1 MQKSKQN
8 DTEVTTSKV
17 NVKLLDPLGKSIEGL
32 KYQIKEGSKI
42 ISKGVT
48 DGQGNIVSFI
58 SRIGAELSLHV
69 ERFASDEMKH
79 VKTLVPWAENF
90 SVKLLSGKIKE
101 EVSLVTDH
109 GEAGTYKRKTY
120 TIKAHDTL
128 DKIAKQFHTSA
139 QALAALNDI
148 KLEDKIYVGK
158 ILKLPL
164 QPSSGTGAA
173 QPQANKTNAV
183 PIQTIKLDERGE
195 NGTPKVS
202 INLACDQ
209 TGCIK
214 LGDTGAL
221 IEEINI
227 RLTGF
232 GNTISA
238 PKKWNEYT
246 SKTEM
251 AVKQFQR
258 DYMGV
263 PETGKV
269 CGAVLVALDDFLKSH
284 PVKLADM
291 QCQCGKCKGF
301 GNGYDDSSEVEM
313 YKTKHEAYPG
323 AEYPGIHRGLI
334 WAFRAALFYTQVKDK
349 NLEYSFLKIS
359 SGYRCWNDN
368 KQHHRKTFNHM
379 GNALDLQFR
388 KGTGKIRCE
397 GDDVDT
403 LRLKIFR
410 NRLKARM
417 GWHPNTLALESADQ
431 GATSWVHVDV
441 REFASEYKQDKY
453 YATTQSSCD
462 GDFLVDV
469 ARREGR
475 LKLVNCGGIPNNP
488 AKITTDR
495 LPIASLRLSQAG
507 LDFIK
512 GWESFGEKP
521 YNDSENYCTIGWG
534 HLIRKKSCE
543 TLAKEGNGEY
553 AEYEKGVSRDLALQI
568 LKEDIDAIALKTVN
582 AYVQVPLYQ
591 HEFDALVSLA
601 FNTGSF
607 KKFPKLV
614 SKLNTKD
621 YGGCCDEFADITN
634 GGTSGLVK
642 RRKAEMKMFRNSVY
656 DSTH

>member
-8 DTEVTTSKV
+8 DTDVTTSKV

-48 DGQGNIVSFI
+48 DGQGNIASFI

-79 VKTLVPWAENF
+79 VKTLTPWAENF
-90 SVKLLSGKIKE
+90 SIKLLSGKIRE
-101 EVSLVTDH
+101 EVSLVNDH

-139 QALAALNDI
+139 QALAALNDM

-158 ILKLPL
+158 ILKLSL
-164 QPSSGTGAA
+164 QPSSDNGSV
-173 QPQANKTNAV
+173 QPQENKTNVV
-183 PIQTIKLDERGE
+183 PIQTIRLDERGE

-202 INLACDQ
+202 VSLACDQ

-238 PKKWNEYT
+238 TKKWNEYT
-246 SKTEM
+246 PKTEI

-263 PETGKV
+263 SETGKV
-269 CGAVLVALDDFLKSH
+269 CGAVLIALDDFLKKH

-301 GNGYDDSSEVEM
+301 GNGYDDSTKVEM
-313 YKTKHEAYPG
+313 YKTKNEAYLG
-323 AEYPGIHRGLI
+323 TEFPGIHRGLI

-349 NLEYSFLKIS
+349 NLEYSFLKVS

-368 KQHHRKTFNHM
+368 KLHGRKTINHM
-379 GNALDLQFR
+379 GNALDLQFK
-388 KGTGKIRCE
+388 KGKEVKRCE
-397 GDDVDT
+397 GRDVDK
-403 LRLKIFR
+403 LRENIFVK
-410 NRLKARM
+410 RLGAQM
-417 GWHPNTLALESADQ
+417 GWHSNTLALESADD

-441 REFASEYKQDKY
+441 REFASEYKQDRY

-462 GDFLVDV
+462 GDLLVEV

-475 LKLVNCGGIPNNP
+475 LKLINCGGIPIKP
-488 AKITTDR
+488 TSMVTDR
-495 LPIASLRLSQAG
+495 LPIASLHLSQAG

-534 HLIRKKSCE
+534 HLIGKKSCE
-543 TLAKEGNGEY
+543 LLAKEKDDEFDGFKNGVNKEE
-553 AEYEKGVSRDLALQI
+553 AEKLLMT
-568 LKEDIDAIALKTVN
+568 DIRLITTKAIRTLVL
-582 AYVQVPLYQ
+582 VPLYQ
-591 HEFDALVSLA
+591 HEYDALVSLA

-607 KKFPKLV
+607 SKFPKLV

-621 YGGCCDEFADITN
+621 YAGCCDEFADITN

-642 RRKAEMKMFRNSVY
+642 RRKAEMKIFRNNVY